1 MHAFLE
7 TCFCWRWQLFI
18 SLDYSA
24 PGFFFPIRVPHHSSP
39 NSFPIVS
46 IAQTLSIVW
55 SVHLIILLTCIMFK
69 SSPFAF
75 LWSKSTPPNTKSE
88 NVRITSSPQAFTFSK
103 KGAGLMKVSMVETE
117 TDGADGGFVDIQCR
131 KLSYAEVASLTP
143 PRKAT
148 PAKGKI
154 EANSF
159 EVLRSEDVAENL
171 TSVSYAT
178 ITEEELPERVKTDNH
193 SKKRKQKAKK
203 TRH

>member
-1 MHAFLE
+1 
-7 TCFCWRWQLFI
+7 
-18 SLDYSA
+18 
-24 PGFFFPIRVPHHSSP
+24 
-39 NSFPIVS
+39 
-46 IAQTLSIVW
+46 
-55 SVHLIILLTCIMFK
+55 MFK

-75 LWSKSTPPNTKSE
+75 LWGKTTPPNTKSE
-88 NVRITSSPQAFTFSK
+88 DARTTSGPQAFTFSK
-103 KGAGLMKVSMVETE
+103 KGAGLVKVSMVETE

-143 PRKAT
+143 PRKAA

-154 EANSF
+154 EANTF
-159 EVLRSEDVAENL
+159 EVLRSENVAENP

-193 SKKRKQKAKK
+193 SKKRKQKAKDKK